1 MIYLLDASALVKYLS
16 ASPDLTPQAKSIIDD
31 PGSENRLAVPSICLV
46 EVWDVARKNRRG
58 FSNYSLVTE
67 TICSKGISVEVLN
80 VEVVQLLPDLWEDT
94 RDMII
99 LATALELEARY
110 GQGSVAVISSD
121 EKIRHFQSLVPCV
134 W

>member
-31 PGSENRLAVPSICLV
+31 PGSENRLAVPAICLV
-46 EVWDVARKNRRG
+46 EVWDVARKKRRR

-110 GQGSVAVISSD
+110 GQGSVTVISSD
-121 EKIRHFQSLVPCV
+121 EKIRHFQSLVLCV

>member
-46 EVWDVARKNRRG
+46 EVWDVARKQRRG

-110 GQGSVAVISSD
+110 GQGSVTVISSD

>member
-46 EVWDVARKNRRG
+46 EVWDVARKKRRG

-110 GQGSVAVISSD
+110 GQGSVTVISSD

>member
-16 ASPDLTPQAKSIIDD
+16 ASPDLTPQAKSIIDNL
-31 PGSENRLAVPSICLV
+31 GSENRLAVPSICLV

-67 TICSKGISVEVLN
+67 TICSKGISVEALN

-110 GQGSVAVISSD
+110 GQGSVTVISSD
-121 EKIRHFQSLVPCV
+121 EKIRHCQSLVPCV

>member
-46 EVWDVARKNRRG
+46 EVWDVARKKRRG
-58 FSNYSLVTE
+58 FSNYSIVTE

-110 GQGSVAVISSD
+110 GQGSVTVISSD
-121 EKIRHFQSLVPCV
+121 KKIRHFQSLVPCV

>member
-1 MIYLLDASALVKYLS
+1 M
-16 ASPDLTPQAKSIIDD
+16 
-31 PGSENRLAVPSICLV
+31 
-46 EVWDVARKNRRG
+46 
-58 FSNYSLVTE
+58 TE
-67 TICSKGISVEVLN
+67 TICSKGISVEVLK

-110 GQGSVAVISSD
+110 GQGSVTVISSD
-121 EKIRHFQSLVPCV
+121 ERIRHCQSLVPCA

>member
-46 EVWDVARKNRRG
+46 EVWDVARKKRRG

-110 GQGSVAVISSD
+110 GQGSVTVISSD
-121 EKIRHFQSLVPCV
+121 EKIRHFQSLVLCV

>member
-16 ASPDLTPQAKSIIDD
+16 ASPDLTPQAKTIIDD

-67 TICSKGISVEVLN
+67 TICSKGISVEDLN

-110 GQGSVAVISSD
+110 GQGSVSVISSD
-121 EKIRHFQSLVPCV
+121 EKIRHLQSLVPCV

>member
-46 EVWDVARKNRRG
+46 EVWDVARKKRRR

-110 GQGSVAVISSD
+110 GQGSVTVISSD
-121 EKIRHFQSLVPCV
+121 EKIRHFQSLVLCV

>member
-46 EVWDVARKNRRG
+46 EVWDVARKKRRG
-58 FSNYSLVTE
+58 FSNYSIVTE

-110 GQGSVAVISSD
+110 GQGSVTVISSD
-121 EKIRHFQSLVPCV
+121 ENIRHFQSLVPCV

>member
-1 MIYLLDASALVKYLS
+1 LIYLLDASALVKYLS

-46 EVWDVARKNRRG
+46 EVWDVARKKRRG

-94 RDMII
+94 HDMII

-110 GQGSVAVISSD
+110 GQGSVTVISSD

>member
-16 ASPDLTPQAKSIIDD
+16 SSPDLTPTAKSIIDD
-31 PGSENRLAVPSICLV
+31 PGPGNRLAVPSICLV

-58 FSNYSLVTE
+58 FSNYPLVTE
-67 TICSKGISVEVLN
+67 TIRSKGISVEVLN
-80 VEVVQLLPDLWEDT
+80 LAVVQLLPDLWEDT

-99 LATALELEARY
+99 LATALELEARH
-110 GQGSVAVISSD
+110 GQGSVTVISSD
-121 EKIRHFQSLVPCV
+121 QNMRNSQSLVPCL

>member
-16 ASPDLTPQAKSIIDD
+16 ASPDLTPQSKSIIDD

-46 EVWDVARKNRRG
+46 EVWDVARKKRRG

-80 VEVVQLLPDLWEDT
+80 VEVVQLLPDLWKDT

-110 GQGSVAVISSD
+110 GQGSVTVISSD

>member
-1 MIYLLDASALVKYLS
+1 M
-16 ASPDLTPQAKSIIDD
+16 
-31 PGSENRLAVPSICLV
+31 
-46 EVWDVARKNRRG
+46 
-58 FSNYSLVTE
+58 TE

-110 GQGSVAVISSD
+110 GQGSVTVISSD

>member
-46 EVWDVARKNRRG
+46 EVWDVARKQRRG

-67 TICSKGISVEVLN
+67 SICSKGISVEVLN

-110 GQGSVAVISSD
+110 GQGSVTVISSD